1 MHSHLDGSVGFHCG
15 VHVVRLQG
23 KGRRNTH
30 GRRRDRDVPDRNGRP
45 QRLTASAS
53 RITPKECGTFFA
65 PRPGGVKGLR
75 RYPRWD
81 THCRDHAVESQ
92 AGLLAGPYGRTI
104 ATQAR
109 PLSRVEGRVQEET
122 ANKRGFASQSRR
134 PWDASYVPTNAAPN
148 PRAPRTR
155 YGIK

>member
-1 MHSHLDGSVGFHCG
+1 MHSHLVGSVGSHCG

-30 GRRRDRDVPDRNGRP
+30 GRRRDRDVPDRNARP

-65 PRPGGVKGLR
+65 PRPGAIKGLR
-75 RYPRWD
+75 RYRRWD

-92 AGLLAGPYGRTI
+92 AGLLAGPYGTTI

-109 PLSRVEGRVQEET
+109 PLSRSRKAGAGRDGDQARFRERIEKTLGRVLRP
-122 ANKRGFASQSRR
+122 NKRGPKPKSAE
-134 PWDASYVPTNAAPN
+134 N
-148 PRAPRTR
+148 
-155 YGIK
+155 